1 MEFDALEN
9 AMTHVTDQYEVTLN
23 VPRLQQAVS
32 FYSTLLDARPTAAE
46 RRVAW
51 FDVPD
56 SPLRLALRE
65 GSAPGAASLRVCT
78 DATRLRT
85 ATARLRQ
92 RGVRTT
98 ASGLATDGH
107 PRTIELSDPGGNQ
120 LEFCAPLTAAPVA
133 RRRIDVA
140 GLVGA
145 AAQRLRRSLSTGPV
159 EERFAHERAQ
169 DELTLLPLGRR
180 A

>member
-1 MEFDALEN
+1 MKHAS
-9 AMTHVTDQYEVTLN
+9 DQYEVTLN
-23 VPRLQQAVS
+23 VPHLQRAVS
-32 FYSTLLDARPTAAE
+32 FYSTLLDARPKAAE

-65 GSAPGAASLRVCT
+65 GSVPGAASLRVCI

-98 ASGLATDGH
+98 ASGLAIDGH
-107 PRTIELSDPGGNQ
+107 PRAIELSDPGGNR
-120 LEFCAPLTAAPVA
+120 LEFCTPLTDAPVA
-133 RRRIDVA
+133 QRRRIDAA
-140 GLVGA
+140 GLVRA
-145 AAQRLRRSLSTGPV
+145 AGQLLRRSLSAGPV
-159 EERFAHERAQ
+159 DQRFAHARAQ
-169 DELTLLPLGRR
+169 DELMLLRLGRR
-180 A
+180 T